1 MNRSLAWL
9 EMEAIRVFPQRASMT
24 MASKALQLKG
34 IGYMSDLRAQLLAFM
49 AGGKHIYD

>member
-9 EMEAIRVFPQRASMT
+9 EMEVIRVFPQRASMT

-34 IGYMSDLRAQLLAFM
+34 IGYMSDLRAQLLAL
-49 AGGKHIYD
+49 GVGRKHIYH